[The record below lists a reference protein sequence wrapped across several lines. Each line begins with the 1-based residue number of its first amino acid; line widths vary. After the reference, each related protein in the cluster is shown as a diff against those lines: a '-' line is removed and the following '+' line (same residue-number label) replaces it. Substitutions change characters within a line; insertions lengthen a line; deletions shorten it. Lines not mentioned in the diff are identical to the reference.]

1 MSDSATAVKAA
12 ASVGSGSPQ
21 SRPSSDP
28 VLAYGLLRL
37 TFGINIMLHGVT
49 RLLAPQGAFLA
60 YLTHYFEKTP
70 LMPKEILPIFAIV
83 LPWCEA
89 IFGALVLVGAATRF
103 ALIGGSLVL
112 AALAF
117 GTNLAQD
124 WNIAGLQLIYA
135 FIYYFLLANREQ
147 LNKLSIDGWR
157 KKSAA

>member
-1 MSDSATAVKAA
+1 MSDSASAVKAA
-12 ASVGSGSPQ
+12 ESAPSNSVKG
-21 SRPSSDP
+21 RPSSDA

-37 TFGINIMLHGVT
+37 TFGINIMLHGAT

-70 LMPKEILPIFAIV
+70 LMPKEMLPAFAII

-89 IFGALVLVGAATRF
+89 IFGTLLLFGAASRF
-103 ALIGGSLVL
+103 AMIGGALTL

-135 FIYYFLLANREQ
+135 AIYYILLANREQ

-157 KKSAA
+157 KQ

>member
-1 MSDSATAVKAA
+1 MSDSATAVKGAESDVRNFTKGRPISDAA
-12 ASVGSGSPQ
+12 V
-21 SRPSSDP
+21 
-28 VLAYGLLRL
+28 AYGLLRFI
-37 TFGINIMLHGVT
+37 FGINIMLHGVT

-70 LMPKEILPIFAIV
+70 LMPKEMLPAFAVI

-103 ALIGGSLVL
+103 ALIAGALVL

-135 FIYYFLLANREQ
+135 FIYYYLLAHRER
-147 LNKLSIDGWR
+147 LNEISIDGWR
-157 KKSAA
+157 KK

>member
-1 MSDSATAVKAA
+1 M
-12 ASVGSGSPQ
+12 
-21 SRPSSDP
+21 
-28 VLAYGLLRL
+28 LAYGLLRL
-37 TFGINIMLHGVT
+37 IFGINIMLHGVT

-70 LMPKEILPIFAIV
+70 LMPKEILPAFAII

-89 IFGALVLVGAATRF
+89 IFGALVLVGVATRF
-103 ALIGGSLVL
+103 ALIAGALVL

-135 FIYYFLLANREQ
+135 FIYYYLLAHRER
-147 LNKLSIDGWR
+147 LNEISIDGWR
-157 KKSAA
+157 KK